1 MGEKNEERAATS
13 DLHEQDGLLAAS
25 TTPLAGGPGFA
36 RRYLVRSLEVLM
48 YWMPVWV
55 LLILLAQIGTR
66 GLRPAVE
73 EEQRLIEHERALL
86 ERLESDE
93 AHARELY
100 TVREAMSDDIYQER
114 LRRRDQDEIRAE
126 IEERGLHPR
135 EPELDGDPEQA
146 SR

>member
-1 MGEKNEERAATS
+1 MGGKNEQRAATS

-25 TTPLAGGPGFA
+25 KTPPGDGPGFA

-55 LLILLAQIGTR
+55 LLVLLAQIGTR
-66 GLRPAVE
+66 GLRPALE

-86 ERLESDE
+86 ERLEADQ
-93 AHARELY
+93 ARAQTLY
-100 TVREAMSDDIYQER
+100 SLREAMSDDIYQER
-114 LRRRDQDEIRAE
+114 LRRLDQDQVRVE

-135 EPELDGDPEQA
+135 EPESDEDSEQA
-146 SR
+146 SQ